1 MFILNDV
8 LMRRLLALLFILL
21 LHATLLSAGSY
32 VIIVNKNMKTLS
44 TAQIKAVFLKRLTV
58 VDSIPVV
65 PLNLGVSDPLRASFE
80 KELLNMGHSRL
91 QAYWTRQHYLGHR
104 PPLNLSSQESVMSFV
119 RKVEGAIG
127 YIDAA
132 QLDESVKAIYRWHD

>member
-1 MFILNDV
+1 MFILDDV
-8 LMRRLLALLFILL
+8 LMRRLSLLLLVLL
-21 LHATLLSAGSY
+21 LHDTLLSAGNY
-32 VIIVNKNMKTLS
+32 VIIVNKKMKTLPA
-44 TAQIKAVFLKRLTV
+44 AQIKAVYLKKLTV
-58 VDSIPVV
+58 VDGIPVV

-104 PPLNLSSQESVMSFV
+104 PPLNLSSQKSVKSFV
-119 RKVEGAIG
+119 QKVEGAIG

-132 QLDESVKAIYRWHD
+132 ALDNSVKAIYRWND